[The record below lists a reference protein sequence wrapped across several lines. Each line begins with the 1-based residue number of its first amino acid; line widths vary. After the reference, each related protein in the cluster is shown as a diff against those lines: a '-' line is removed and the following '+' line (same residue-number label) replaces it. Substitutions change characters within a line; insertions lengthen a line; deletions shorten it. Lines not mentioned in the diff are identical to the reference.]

1 MGRDQDPLGTKPDE
15 QILQG
20 KTASKYTD
28 PCKKAAA
35 LSMKCLEDNMYDR
48 TKCAYAFNNYRECKK
63 QWIAS
68 RKQGG
73 LPPQENA

>member
-15 QILQG
+15 KLLQG
-20 KTASKYTD
+20 KMASKFTD

-48 TKCAYAFNNYRECKK
+48 TKCAYAFNN
-63 QWIAS
+63 
-68 RKQGG
+68 
-73 LPPQENA
+73 